1 MYNKE
6 LKSAFTLDIPSG
18 ESVYVEIIANGN
30 MDVWGETGKHLF
42 TIHRRDRDV
51 VSMFVELFQTLH
63 SKKESA

>member
-30 MDVWGETGKHLF
+30 MEVWGETGNHLL
-42 TIHRRDRDV
+42 TIDRRDRDV
-51 VSMFVELFQTLH
+51 VSMIVELCQTLH
-63 SKKESA
+63 NN

>member
-6 LKSAFTLDIPSG
+6 LKSAFTLDFPSG

-30 MDVWGETGKHLF
+30 MEVWGETGEHLF

-51 VSMFVELFQTLH
+51 VSMIVEVCQTLH
-63 SKKESA
+63 SNKESA